1 MSNAFVSRL
10 ETYYDLRK
18 FDAASKKLANANGLH
33 GVDSMLWDS
42 SDHPLELGAAG
53 VNAIAHALTSAY
65 LAHDHSAAEAAI
77 LGFGREFNSYWFDNK
92 RTPVWDTFKDLY
104 NNQVGRNIADYV
116 RSHNLSRD
124 QIQDLVLDALTSG
137 KLIVTH
143 EDNRIDPSFDG
154 NPENFSLPTGDAAPW
169 TAPSAGFSEFAPL
182 VERVPIAPP
191 QGTSSPTPAFALDA
205 AYSPTGDFY
214 GNFPGVPSAGQSG
227 SLLWRAASM
236 NPTQAA
242 PLLQPDAMPDA
253 VDEPPVRRLSRSTY
267 SLSEGSAF
275 DTTSP
280 SPAVQGSLSLNDAYL
295 EYLKRSHANQAQAS
309 VLDTSTPATLVP
321 SDDSNFSGGLLGRM
335 AALMGVDPQN
345 PDQLAPPPQDDALR
359 GLYRDDSL
367 QPWTLQRFR

>member
-1 MSNAFVSRL
+1 
-10 ETYYDLRK
+10 
-18 FDAASKKLANANGLH
+18 
-33 GVDSMLWDS
+33 
-42 SDHPLELGAAG
+42 
-53 VNAIAHALTSAY
+53 

-169 TAPSAGFSEFAPL
+169 TAPSAGFSEFAPP

>member
-1 MSNAFVSRL
+1 
-10 ETYYDLRK
+10 
-18 FDAASKKLANANGLH
+18 
-33 GVDSMLWDS
+33 
-42 SDHPLELGAAG
+42 
-53 VNAIAHALTSAY
+53 
-65 LAHDHSAAEAAI
+65 
-77 LGFGREFNSYWFDNK
+77 
-92 RTPVWDTFKDLY
+92 
-104 NNQVGRNIADYV
+104 
-116 RSHNLSRD
+116 
-124 QIQDLVLDALTSG
+124 
-137 KLIVTH
+137 
-143 EDNRIDPSFDG
+143 
-154 NPENFSLPTGDAAPW
+154 
-169 TAPSAGFSEFAPL
+169 
-182 VERVPIAPP
+182 
-191 QGTSSPTPAFALDA
+191 
-205 AYSPTGDFY
+205 
-214 GNFPGVPSAGQSG
+214 
-227 SLLWRAASM
+227 
-236 NPTQAA
+236 
-242 PLLQPDAMPDA
+242 MPDA